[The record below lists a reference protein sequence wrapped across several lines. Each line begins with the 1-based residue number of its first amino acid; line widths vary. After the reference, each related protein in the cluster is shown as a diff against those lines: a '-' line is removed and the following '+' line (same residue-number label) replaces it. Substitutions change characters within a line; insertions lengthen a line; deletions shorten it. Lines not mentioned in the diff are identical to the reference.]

1 MIDQCTDAGRTMLA
15 LGALFFLLGLRFKLL
30 QWREYSVTQ
39 TRLQAAVDDA
49 KRELRR
55 GVTVV
60 QALDDSRELAERSI
74 DLDEF
79 RIVQAKS
86 DPPAPLP

>member
-1 MIDQCTDAGRTMLA
+1 MMLA

-39 TRLQAAVDDA
+39 TRLQAAVEDA
-49 KRELRR
+49 KHELRR

-60 QALDDSRELAERSI
+60 QALDDSRESAAHST
-74 DLDEF
+74 DLDDPQ
-79 RIVQAKS
+79 IVQAKS
-86 DPPAPLP
+86 DPPSPLL